1 MTFLR
6 DRLYASLK
14 LNFDSHHAVIAVQ
27 FMPWL
32 FPQSRSF
39 KSEMEFRIKVLLYLL
54 IANPKHL
61 STILPDSD
69 RLTRTTKLRV
79 EITSVARFLQ
89 MVVCAIFPN

>member
-6 DRLYASLK
+6 DRLYASSFRYFQLAKK
-14 LNFDSHHAVIAVQ
+14 LNFDSHHTVIAVQ

-39 KSEMEFRIKVLLYLL
+39 KSEMELRIKVLLYFL

-69 RLTRTTKLRV
+69 RLTRTTK
-79 EITSVARFLQ
+79 Q
-89 MVVCAIFPN
+89 GGNN

>member
-69 RLTRTTKLRV
+69 RLTTTTKQGGN
-79 EITSVARFLQ
+79 ARFLRI
-89 MVVCAIFPN
+89 VICAIFPN

>member
-1 MTFLR
+1 
-6 DRLYASLK
+6 
-14 LNFDSHHAVIAVQ
+14 
-27 FMPWL
+27 MPWF

-69 RLTRTTKLRV
+69 RLTTTTKQGGN
-79 EITSVARFLQ
+79 ARFLR
-89 MVVCAIFPN
+89 VVICAIFPN

>member
-1 MTFLR
+1 
-6 DRLYASLK
+6 
-14 LNFDSHHAVIAVQ
+14 
-27 FMPWL
+27 MPWL
-32 FPQSRSF
+32 FPQSRSS

-61 STILPDSD
+61 NTILPDSD